1 MKRLSGWDAM
11 LLYGETPNLP
21 GHTLKIAIVDNTAGN
36 FTFERLRT
44 VAQRRLPV
52 LEPLRYLLVNIPFK
66 LHHPMWLEDC
76 DVDLDYHL
84 RRASVPSPGGRREL
98 DDLIGEIAMQI
109 LDQNRPLWEMH
120 YVDGLEGSRI
130 ALIAKVHHALADG
143 VASANLL
150 ARAVDS
156 TWQPKADEPNACL
169 APSRPQ
175 LMRAAV
181 RDHFDQ
187 ARRLPALIGDTVA
200 GVRRVRHGAKK
211 RDKHPELARM
221 LSPPPSKLNHVIP
234 PSRRFA
240 TATMSLV
247 DAKHTSKHFGI
258 TLNDLVL
265 ALCAGALRTVLA
277 RDGESPD
284 QPLIASVPVNTDPRP
299 DRISGNALGA
309 LFVSLPV
316 HIDDVTKRV
325 ELTKTATAIAKEN
338 NARLGPELMGRWTD
352 YMPPPLAAAGL
363 RRLGIHTKRNSLYN
377 LSISNVP
384 GPREYGRIGGDVM
397 TQFFS
402 VGPLTPGSAVNIT
415 VWSYVDQ
422 LNFSVLT
429 DDSIG
434 DPHHITDAVMTELA
448 GIRRA
453 AGLPDDLTPVK
464 SAMAPAVAAN
474 D

>member
-1 MKRLSGWDAM
+1 
-11 LLYGETPNLP
+11 LL
-21 GHTLKIAIVDNTAGN
+21 
-36 FTFERLRT
+36 
-44 VAQRRLPV
+44 
-52 LEPLRYLLVNIPFK
+52 
-66 LHHPMWLEDC
+66 
-76 DVDLDYHL
+76 
-84 RRASVPSPGGRREL
+84 
-98 DDLIGEIAMQI
+98 
-109 LDQNRPLWEMH
+109 
-120 YVDGLEGSRI
+120 
-130 ALIAKVHHALADG
+130 
-143 VASANLL
+143 
-150 ARAVDS
+150 
-156 TWQPKADEPNACL
+156 
-169 APSRPQ
+169 
-175 LMRAAV
+175 RAAG

-200 GVRRVRHGAKK
+200 GVRRVRQGAKN

-221 LSPPPSKLNHVIP
+221 FSPPPSKLNHVIP

-247 DAKHTSKHFGI
+247 DAKQTSKHFGI

-265 ALCAGALRTVLA
+265 ALCAGALRTVLG

-284 QPLIASVPVNTDPRP
+284 EPLIASVPTNTDPRP

-316 HIDDVTKRV
+316 HIDDVAKRV

-363 RRLGIHTKRNSLYN
+363 RRLGMNAKRNTLYN

-434 DPHHITDAVMTELA
+434 DPHRITDAVTTEL
-448 GIRRA
+448 GSIRRV
-453 AGLPDDLTPVK
+453 AGLPDNWTPVE
-464 SAMAPAVAAN
+464 SAMAPAVAGTE
-474 D
+474 